1 MESIVGGKEN
11 MTKITSSLSTVY
23 ESTKFFLS
31 GSDNIAQNAKESWR
45 VREQALWYS
54 LQFIQSKVVVFV
66 NAPNNNIKETNITED
81 FVRVK
86 DEVENLLVVR
96 KAIESN
102 GAIQQLLVHPETTNA
117 VNEALSTKWEG
128 QQDRIKR
135 EMDEQKQELDLLI
148 QEYEKSRERRT
159 WW

>member
-11 MTKITSSLSTVY
+11 MTKIKSSVSTVY

-31 GSDNIAQNAKESWR
+31 GGGNTIQNAKEAWR

-54 LQFIQSKVVVFV
+54 LQFLQSKVVVIV

-102 GAIQQLLVHPETTNA
+102 GAVQQLLVHPETTNA
-117 VNEALSTKWEG
+117 VNEALSAKWEG

-135 EMDEQKQELDLLI
+135 EMDEQKKCTFLVRSKI
-148 QEYEKSRERRT
+148 GRA
-159 WW
+159 